1 MFMLIGGNYTLQIMD
16 ISVAPNICAS
26 LNHLNRKQFYS
37 ALKLIAAHQSS
48 MALKP
53 ELILTP
59 LDLPLPRF
67 TWTISGLNS
76 EASADLIQLSNSPK
90 EQHIVKRE
98 RNFVSS
104 IGAYEPMRLSSNLSD
119 SDVPQTLSHDNTE
132 GLSTDSEKESE
143 TMSQRS
149 SSRGVS
155 MIIVIFVDFLSQ
167 VILSLCHNSK

>member
-1 MFMLIGGNYTLQIMD
+1 MSNGDNYTFQIMD
-16 ISVAPNICAS
+16 ISVSPNSCAS

-37 ALKLIAAHQSS
+37 ALKLIAAHQSN

-53 ELILTP
+53 ELLSTP

-67 TWTISGLNS
+67 TWTISS

-90 EQHIVKRE
+90 EQHIVKRD
-98 RNFVSS
+98 RNFVGS
-104 IGAYEPMRLSSNLSD
+104 IGAYEPIRLSSSNLSD
-119 SDVPQTLSHDNTE
+119 SDATQTLSHDATE

-149 SSRGVS
+149 NSRGVS
-155 MIIVIFVDFLSQ
+155 FAVHF
-167 VILSLCHNSK
+167 

>member
-1 MFMLIGGNYTLQIMD
+1 MLIGDNCTLQIMD
-16 ISVAPNICAS
+16 ISVAPNNCAS

-37 ALKLIAAHQSS
+37 ALKLIAAHQNSVV
-48 MALKP
+48 LKP
-53 ELILTP
+53 ELVLTP

-67 TWTISGLNS
+67 TWTTCGLNS

-90 EQHIVKRE
+90 EQHLPKRE

-104 IGAYEPMRLSSNLSD
+104 IGAYEPIRLSSNLSD
-119 SDVPQTLSHDNTE
+119 SDVPQTLSQDGAD

-149 SSRGVS
+149 SSQGVRFFKIC
-155 MIIVIFVDFLSQ
+155 IIL
-167 VILSLCHNSK
+167 LYNP